1 MKHLKKKKSIMKTKS
16 RILNKVAES
25 LIVACLTS
33 TLPVYG
39 QTDTYPCDT
48 HPIHTDSR
56 LTELFS
62 QKKILG
68 GMSIFSDEFAIST
81 SILIPE
87 SGQPALPED
96 AHGDYFLDYDDEY
109 QEWSCKY
116 SSGKA
121 LDGDPKTAWVEG
133 VKGHGIGEILL
144 VKVNLKR
151 KIKIW
156 SGYGKS
162 ERLHKENSRPKKLR
176 VAVIQYQFSG
186 VSQVSWGIN
195 GLKIISENIV
205 ELEDV
210 NGFQNL
216 PIKEFSVEEDE
227 TYLLGLQILEVYKGT
242 KYQDTAISEVQSEKD
257 ASKRSSV
264 PASKDGEQVQ
274 GEVEQVQ
281 EEREEVQGQDEQAK
295 EISSSQ
301 WIIWALFTLAG
312 FVLLL
317 LFLQLRRSKK

>member
-1 MKHLKKKKSIMKTKS
+1 MKTKS

-39 QTDTYPCDT
+39 QGDTFPCDT

-62 QKKILG
+62 QKKISG
-68 GMSIFSDEFAIST
+68 GIHILDMSGIAIST

-87 SGQPALPED
+87 SGQPVFPEHD
-96 AHGDYFLDYDDEY
+96 VAEPAHPDFYKY

-121 LDGDPKTAWVEG
+121 LDGNPKTAWVEG
-133 VKGHGIGEILL
+133 VKGHGIGEIILL
-144 VKVNLKR
+144 VDVDLKR
-151 KIKIW
+151 KMKIW

-176 VAVIQYQFSG
+176 VAVIQYQSKG
-186 VSQVSWGIN
+186 GSQIGIGIY

-205 ELEDV
+205 ELEDI
-210 NGFQNL
+210 NGFQDL
-216 PIKEFSVEEDE
+216 PIKEFSVEEDDSKYVR
-227 TYLLGLQILEVYKGT
+227 TLLGLQILEVYKGT
-242 KYQDTAISEVQSEKD
+242 KYQDTAISEVQSEED
-257 ASKRSSV
+257 ASKM
-264 PASKDGEQVQ
+264 K
-274 GEVEQVQ
+274 
-281 EEREEVQGQDEQAK
+281 
-295 EISSSQ
+295 
-301 WIIWALFTLAG
+301 
-312 FVLLL
+312 
-317 LFLQLRRSKK
+317 

>member
-1 MKHLKKKKSIMKTKS
+1 MKTKS

-39 QTDTYPCDT
+39 QSDTYPCDT
-48 HPIHTDSR
+48 DPIHTDSR

-62 QKKILG
+62 QKKISEDTDIEILD
-68 GMSIFSDEFAIST
+68 MSGAMSGAIST

-87 SGQPALPED
+87 SGQPGFPEH
-96 AHGDYFLDYDDEY
+96 APADYILEYDYEY

-121 LDGDPKTAWVEG
+121 LDGNPKTAWVEG

-144 VKVNLKR
+144 VKVDLKG
-151 KIKIW
+151 KVKIW

-176 VAVIQYQFSG
+176 VAVIQYQFIG
-186 VSQVSWGIN
+186 VAQVSWRMN

-227 TYLLGLQILEVYKGT
+227 NYLLGLQILEVYKGT
-242 KYQDTAISEVQSEKD
+242 KYQDTAISEVQSEED

-317 LFLQLRRSKK
+317 IFLQLRRSKK